1 MHLKSRTVL
10 PVTISSVGL
19 IFCIYAFGQTLGTIK
34 GHVTDQQGRKMPGL
48 TVCAMPYATGFRGH
62 LVSAVTDKD
71 GAFEIRSSV
80 VGQLQVIAYKDDA
93 GYPDVSGVLF
103 TSGMEHFPV
112 TDVLQGQTL
121 NNLNIVLPPPDG
133 ILSGKVRDSITGE
146 AVPQARIT
154 LRWAESPDV
163 MYSSYLKS
171 DGSFM
176 FALPPRPITI
186 ELSAEGRQPWHY
198 VDPKTGS
205 AYVSLTASSKV
216 NLSITLKVDD
226 KTKW

>member
-48 TVCAMPYATGFRGH
+48 TVYAMPYATGFRGH

-93 GYPDVSGVLF
+93 GYPNVSGVLF
-103 TSGMEHFPV
+103 T
-112 TDVLQGQTL
+112 
-121 NNLNIVLPPPDG
+121 IVLPPPDG